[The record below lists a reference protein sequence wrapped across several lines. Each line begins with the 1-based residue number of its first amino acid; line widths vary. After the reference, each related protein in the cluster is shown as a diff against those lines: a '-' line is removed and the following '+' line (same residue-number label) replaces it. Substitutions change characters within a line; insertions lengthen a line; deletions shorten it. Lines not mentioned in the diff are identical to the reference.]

1 MRKLTKTLAV
11 VSLLAPIDSFA
22 LGIGDIKLYSALNQI
37 LNAEITLN
45 LEANESIDDVKVSM
59 APIEKFDELGV
70 PYTAE
75 LFKIKFEPIVNANGK
90 ALIKLTSEETIQ
102 EPFLNFLVKIRW
114 PTGSQ
119 YRDFTVLVDP
129 PATYLQPIIPV
140 STAPDVNVR
149 NSASDFTTS
158 PYSSQT
164 ITQSSSFNAAGGR
177 VRVNDTLWEMAERAN
192 VGKSS
197 SIEQMMIAIY
207 QANPGA
213 FYQNNVNTLSAGAII
228 NLPDNEAVLR
238 LSVSQAKAEFARQ
251 NQQWRDRST
260 MPSSLASSKAGSQLK
275 LIAPDTVGIDQQ
287 MAVASKDVD
296 GSMSMAGMSQG
307 VGNAELTARLEEL
320 ERKLAAM
327 QVTLAIKDEQL
338 AAIQAGGMD
347 PQQSVTSTEI
357 ETPTETLVEGE
368 QKPESEVEAE
378 VKPESEMAKPKP
390 EMVKPE
396 PVVETKPMS
405 KPAPVQEESSYFT
418 WVAVIMALI
427 AGLLGWLWWR
437 KRKIESVTAEES
449 MFSSAFTSPGAEIS
463 EISQMGSTPVSDDF
477 SYQTGNIGES
487 SISSEFTPS
496 DFDAFDT
503 DQSEVDPISEA
514 DVYLAYGRYQQAE
527 ELMRQAIKDQ
537 PNRDECKLKLLEIFY
552 ANENAQEF
560 ENYANELK
568 ASGKEQ
574 DQEFWIRVVEMGSEI
589 CPSVALFNNST
600 EQEGSSVSNVTD
612 VVDEPESLEPDA
624 KSASD
629 SVAEDPEL
637 DAIDFEMPSNDSEA
651 DDTLESFD
659 FDAGQASDGDGED
672 IEFDFDMSTD
682 TDEESDDQGDELI
695 DMDELETKIDLARAY
710 VDMGDDDAAK
720 TIAEEVLAIGND
732 AQKKEAKNILDSL
745 K

>member
-1 MRKLTKTLAV
+1 MTLASIQSSQKGRTARQHGAMEFSDAPV
-11 VSLLAPIDSFA
+11 DLDKVRGYRLQRLRTKMAEFEVAGLLLF
-22 LGIGDIKLYSALNQI
+22 NQI
-37 LNAEITLN
+37 NTRYAVDATNMQIWCSHYETRCVFVALDGPVVLFDFSNYPHLAEGIPT
-45 LEANESIDDVKVSM
+45 ID
-59 APIEKFDELGV
+59 E
-70 PYTAE
+70 
-75 LFKIKFEPIVNANGK
+75 
-90 ALIKLTSEETIQ
+90 
-102 EPFLNFLVKIRW
+102 
-114 PTGSQ
+114 
-119 YRDFTVLVDP
+119 YRVLP
-129 PATYLQPIIPV
+129 
-140 STAPDVNVR
+140 
-149 NSASDFTTS
+149 
-158 PYSSQT
+158 
-164 ITQSSSFNAAGGR
+164 
-177 VRVNDTLWEMAERAN
+177 
-192 VGKSS
+192 
-197 SIEQMMIAIY
+197 
-207 QANPGA
+207 A
-213 FYQNNVNTLSAGAII
+213 FYFFGAGNRGQEFVKDFAVQIADLMKNHGGGNRRLAVDSLSHTGCDA
-228 NLPDNEAVLR
+228 LR
-238 LSVSQAKAEFARQ
+238 
-251 NQQWRDRST
+251 
-260 MPSSLASSKAGSQLK
+260 SKGL
-275 LIAPDTVGIDQQ
+275 
-287 MAVASKDVD
+287 
-296 GSMSMAGMSQG
+296 
-307 VGNAELTARLEEL
+307 
-320 ERKLAAM
+320 
-327 QVTLAIKDEQL
+327 
-338 AAIQAGGMD
+338 
-347 PQQSVTSTEI
+347 
-357 ETPTETLVEGE
+357 TLVEGE

-629 SVAEDPEL
+629 SVAASVSASAAASASMAAL
-637 DAIDFEMPSNDSEA
+637 ASAAALAFAFSASKISISFLLAKGMPMRVSRSNASSLVSA
-651 DDTLESFD
+651 VVTMVISMPCVRFTLSSSISGKM
-659 FDAGQASDGDGED
+659 A
-672 IEFDFDMSTD
+672 
-682 TDEESDDQGDELI
+682 
-695 DMDELETKIDLARAY
+695 
-710 VDMGDDDAAK
+710 
-720 TIAEEVLAIGND
+720 
-732 AQKKEAKNILDSL
+732 
-745 K
+745 